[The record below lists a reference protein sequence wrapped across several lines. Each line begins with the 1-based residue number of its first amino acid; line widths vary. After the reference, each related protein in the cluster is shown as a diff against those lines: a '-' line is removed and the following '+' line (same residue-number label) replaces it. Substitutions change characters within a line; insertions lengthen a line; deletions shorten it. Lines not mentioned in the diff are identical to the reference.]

1 MELKTLFG
9 LPAHPLLVHI
19 PIVLIPLCAIGAV
32 GMFWKPWRD
41 RLGWATVIVLGVT
54 GIMTQL
60 AIGSGEALEEA
71 SNEREALLKA
81 HTSIAENIRPW
92 LLLFFVFLLAFLLV
106 VRRREAAGRSGSL
119 RDPVLAILFAL
130 TIVFAG
136 ISVYWVQRIGHTGA
150 KSVWHEKVNS
160 DGQLRGGESGERGE
174 SGEG

>member
-41 RLGWATVIVLGVT
+41 RLGWATVIILGFT

-106 VRRREAAGRSGSL
+106 IRRRRQAGRSESL
-119 RDPVLAILFAL
+119 RNPVLAILFAL
-130 TIVFAG
+130 TLVNAT

-150 KSVWHEKVNS
+150 ESVWHEKVNS
-160 DGQLRGGESGERGE
+160 DGQLRGGEGGESGERGE
-174 SGEG
+174 G